1 MAIFSKGDM
10 AATEANTAETVS
22 QICTKNQKSNRKNS
36 AVERK
41 LLSIIEVIYTQFSK
55 LCAHKM
61 LWIADQP
68 VSQCL

>member
-1 MAIFSKGDM
+1 M
-10 AATEANTAETVS
+10 AATEANTAETAS

-61 LWIADQP
+61 L
-68 VSQCL
+68 